1 MILINDDFSWKREE
15 CFGFLL
21 FSHFIVVTLHLHCK
35 TVASQLQ
42 IMNLKDMKLKVGINL
57 GYVGKTDAVGKNDNI
72 MIYAPSNKGA

>member
-1 MILINDDFSWKREE
+1 MIFHRKEKE

-57 GYVGKTDAVGKNDNI
+57 EYVGKTDAVGKNDNI
-72 MIYAPSNKGA
+72 MIYAPSNEGA